1 MYYVRYKP
9 NEKIIQNL
17 SFNLFYNKIREEK
30 TEYFNFQQLENVQA
44 LDTGQYH
51 VFKFSSNEQGA
62 HCTGLVT
69 CAALIIVKTYEH
81 TFDKIEKC
89 LIYHVPSGVVKEDF
103 LLTAKKEL
111 SIINFNDCIVVFAH
125 PGEKEKYKSSLD
137 LLNNHVL
144 NFKLIDL
151 SNINHSFGMQSD
163 GIIGF

>member
-62 HCTGLVT
+62 H
-69 CAALIIVKTYEH
+69 
-81 TFDKIEKC
+81 
-89 LIYHVPSGVVKEDF
+89 
-103 LLTAKKEL
+103 
-111 SIINFNDCIVVFAH
+111 
-125 PGEKEKYKSSLD
+125 
-137 LLNNHVL
+137 
-144 NFKLIDL
+144 
-151 SNINHSFGMQSD
+151 
-163 GIIGF
+163 